1 MFVFDEKNQ
10 LHIVDFSFDGWGEKM
25 AYQLDD
31 ALPKEVAAARDF
43 DILDVPDFVLE
54 GGSVELDGSGTA
66 MLTRSS
72 VISTNRNPDMSQ
84 EEEKAIWG
92 VIWGRQT
99 FIWLDGVN
107 NEDITDAHID
117 GFARFYNDRTLLPV
131 SDENFYDLF
140 EGIKAEDYQVLQSAK
155 NAQGQDYEIIEF
167 PMTAENVTGLDYKGS
182 YFEFLSG

>member
-84 EEEKAIWG
+84 EEEKAI
-92 VIWGRQT
+92 
-99 FIWLDGVN
+99 
-107 NEDITDAHID
+107 
-117 GFARFYNDRTLLPV
+117 
-131 SDENFYDLF
+131 
-140 EGIKAEDYQVLQSAK
+140 
-155 NAQGQDYEIIEF
+155 
-167 PMTAENVTGLDYKGS
+167 
-182 YFEFLSG
+182 

>member
-1 MFVFDEKNQ
+1 M
-10 LHIVDFSFDGWGEKM
+10 
-25 AYQLDD
+25 
-31 ALPKEVAAARDF
+31 
-43 DILDVPDFVLE
+43 
-54 GGSVELDGSGTA
+54 
-66 MLTRSS
+66 
-72 VISTNRNPDMSQ
+72 
-84 EEEKAIWG
+84 
-92 VIWGRQT
+92 
-99 FIWLDGVN
+99 N